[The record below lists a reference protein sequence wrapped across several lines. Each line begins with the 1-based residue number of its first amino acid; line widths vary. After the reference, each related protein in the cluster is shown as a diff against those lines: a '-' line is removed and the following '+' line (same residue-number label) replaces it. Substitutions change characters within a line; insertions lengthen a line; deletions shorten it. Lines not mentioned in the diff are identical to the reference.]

1 MLWWV
6 IMDARHAKWLCVSG
20 GSDCYHIRGWFWN
33 DENFG
38 NCEEILK
45 IFVRK
50 IEKMF
55 ATFVLRRNR
64 TMTTFSWKL
73 WVATSIGG
81 RWRRVNRGK
90 REWKWCWYSHQII
103 RNMKDNS
110 SKCGRSTDW
119 KFTGISQLFLRFLS
133 KSHYLVMWT
142 WVCISIVDV
151 LIDCHEYSS
160 RACSTNREIKKW
172 TDSR

>member
-20 GSDCYHIRGWFWN
+20 GSDCYHIRGWFGN
-33 DENFG
+33 DENLG

-45 IFVRK
+45 IFVSK
-50 IEKMF
+50 IGKML

-64 TMTTFSWKL
+64 TMTTFSRKV
-73 WVATSIGG
+73 WVATSNGG

-90 REWKWCWYSHQII
+90 REWKWGWYSHQIT

-110 SKCGRSTDW
+110 SKCGSSSDW

-133 KSHYLVMWT
+133 KSPYSAMWPWVLSSIHGEIIEYT
-142 WVCISIVDV
+142 WCT
-151 LIDCHEYSS
+151 HQMYAE
-160 RACSTNREIKKW
+160 
-172 TDSR
+172 